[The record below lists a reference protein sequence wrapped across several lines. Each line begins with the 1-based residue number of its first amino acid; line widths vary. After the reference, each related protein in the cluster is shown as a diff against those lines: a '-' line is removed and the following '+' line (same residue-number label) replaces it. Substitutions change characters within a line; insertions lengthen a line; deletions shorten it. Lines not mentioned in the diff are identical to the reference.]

1 MKHILNN
8 LSEEVKNNIREQH
21 TGGMSVNTDRFK
33 TLMESKLGNVKPIVS
48 EEEKESWLS
57 KRKIGK
63 EMRDAARRWVNS
75 KSDEERDEIEMEFKD
90 HDGWIKA
97 IGDAYDEQW

>member
-8 LSEEVKNNIREQH
+8 LSEEEKNSIREQH

-33 TLMESKLGNVKPIVS
+33 TLMESKLGDAKPFLS
-48 EEEKESWLS
+48 EQESWLS
-57 KRKIGK
+57 KIKIGK

-90 HDGWIKA
+90 HDGWVKA